1 MSSISDSLDKLAEA
15 IRSINPYANPTVR
28 IEEPKV
34 GLRVGK
40 CINCG
45 CQVKLRQPWL
55 SNMPVVN
62 DGWYGL
68 HCENE
73 DCHNYYGM
81 ELREN
86 EFSIADFVEWNEK
99 HLIKNQ
105 ETETVISSNIIPFE
119 KWYKGNCHA

>member
-1 MSSISDSLDKLAEA
+1 MSSISESLDKLAET
-15 IRSINPYANPTVR
+15 IRRINPYANPNVR
-28 IEEPKV
+28 VEEPKV
-34 GLRVGK
+34 GLQVGK

-55 SNMPVVN
+55 SKMPVVN
-62 DGWYGL
+62 DGWYVM

-86 EFSIADFVEWNEK
+86 EFSIADFVEWNEEF
-99 HLIKNQ
+99 LIKNSKP
-105 ETETVISSNIIPFE
+105 EMTIADNVIPFE
-119 KWYKGNCHA
+119 KRNFRLV